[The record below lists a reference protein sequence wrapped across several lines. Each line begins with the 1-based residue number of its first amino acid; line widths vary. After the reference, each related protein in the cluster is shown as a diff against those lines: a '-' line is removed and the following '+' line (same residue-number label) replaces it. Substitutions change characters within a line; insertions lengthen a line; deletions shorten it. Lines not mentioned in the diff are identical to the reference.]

1 MAATGF
7 LFVLLVAVLPLG
19 ALGVLLLRL
28 WGKAVRLFKGRP
40 GRLAAAADWKPLW
53 VGAAGY
59 LLVFIGASAWALAFE
74 PDWVALERTRIAV
87 DSPVLGRRTFRILH
101 VTDLHLD
108 AFGDR
113 ERVLLDVA
121 RREVPDL
128 ILFTGDYVN
137 CREAVPDL
145 AALLRRLKAPHG
157 IYGVEGHHDHKFR
170 IAGAF
175 EEAGATL
182 LRDEFVQIGTDGR
195 RVVVAGLSS
204 LGARTL
210 PEVLRTAP
218 EGAFRIVLNHEPDL
232 ADRLSPGDADLYL
245 CGHTHGGQIR
255 VPFLGPLL
263 PGWRSEARVP
273 AGESRRGA
281 TVVILNRGLG
291 MSGGPLPR
299 ARLGA
304 RPEIRIIELVAP

>member
-19 ALGVLLLRL
+19 ALGVLILRT
-28 WGKAVRLFKGRP
+28 WGQALRLFKVRP
-40 GRLAAAADWKPLW
+40 GRLVAASEWKPLW
-53 VGAAGY
+53 IGAAGY
-59 LLVFIGASAWALAFE
+59 LLLFIGASAWALAFE
-74 PDWVALERTRIAV
+74 PSWVAIEKTRI
-87 DSPVLGRRTFRILH
+87 PVARPILGRRVFRILH
-101 VTDLHLD
+101 LTDLHLD

-113 ERVLLDVA
+113 ERMLLDVA
-121 RREVPDL
+121 RREQPDL

-137 CREAVPDL
+137 GREGVADL
-145 AALLRRLKAPHG
+145 ASLLRRLKSVHG

-170 IAGAF
+170 IAAAF
-175 EEAGATL
+175 EGAGATL

-195 RVVVAGLSS
+195 PLVVAGLSM
-204 LGARTL
+204 LPARPL
-210 PEVLRTAP
+210 AEVLRAAP
-218 EGAFRIVLNHEPDL
+218 EGAFRIVLHHAPDL
-232 ADRLSPGDADLYL
+232 AERLSPGDADLYL

-263 PGWRSEARVP
+263 PAWRSEARIP
-273 AGESRRGA
+273 AGESRRGD
-281 TVVILNRGLG
+281 TVVVLNRGLG

>member
-19 ALGVLLLRL
+19 AVSVLLLRL
-28 WGKAVRLFKGRP
+28 WGKTVRLFKGKP
-40 GRLAAAADWKPLW
+40 GRLASAADWKPLW
-53 VGAAGY
+53 MGAAGY
-59 LLVFIGASAWALAFE
+59 LLLFIGTSAWALAFE
-74 PDWVALERTRIAV
+74 PGWVAIERTRIPV
-87 DSPVLGRRTFRILH
+87 ESPVLGRRTFRILH

-113 ERVLLDVA
+113 ERALLDVV
-121 RREVPDL
+121 RREAPDL
-128 ILFTGDYVN
+128 ILMTGDYVN
-137 CREAVPDL
+137 GREGVADL
-145 AALLRRLKAPHG
+145 AALLRRLKAPRG

-170 IAGAF
+170 IAAAF

-204 LGARTL
+204 HPARTI

-218 EGAFRIVLNHEPDL
+218 EGAFRIVLSHAPDP
-232 ADRLSPGDADLYL
+232 AERLSEGEADLFL

-255 VPFLGPLL
+255 IPFLGPLL
-263 PGWRSEARVP
+263 PAWRSDARVP
-273 AGESRRGA
+273 AGESRRGS

-291 MSGGPLPR
+291 MTGGPLPR
-299 ARLGA
+299 ARLRA
-304 RPEIRIIELVAP
+304 RPEIRIVELAAP